1 MKVLLHHGWLKYLN
15 SDSLKTQ
22 SRKIQLRAAI
32 SVALLFSLNWAGNS
46 FRGEFKDRYLWI
58 VRNTMT
64 NPESIDK
71 MLEFATLN
79 RFNQILV
86 QVRGRGDAYYNSDLV
101 QKSHLIKDTD
111 FDPLAY
117 LIPKAK
123 QNGIQVHAWVNTYLL
138 WSSRIKPF
146 QNSHLLFTHP
156 EWIDQ
161 NNRESMV
168 IAKELLKF
176 NGGKNGNEGFYLSPT
191 HPKVNKYLLSVFK
204 DLIENYEIDGLH
216 LDYVRFHDSE
226 YGQNPGAI
234 SNFRELNDFA
244 DPSKMEN
251 ASIWSYHKRKAVTDL
266 VRETKKLLET
276 IRPDMKL
283 TAAVK
288 PNLYQARERYFQ
300 EWDVWLAAG
309 YLDKAVV
316 MNYTKDLK
324 DFAANIDIM
333 YDNLPSKYRKNIVMG
348 IATYNQP
355 AKHVVDKV
363 KYTRVT
369 RFNGISFF
377 SYNVMVQN
385 PRYFQ
390 SIKKIL
396 YLKE

>member
-1 MKVLLHHGWLKYLN
+1 M
-15 SDSLKTQ
+15 
-22 SRKIQLRAAI
+22 
-32 SVALLFSLNWAGNS
+32 
-46 FRGEFKDRYLWI
+46 
-58 VRNTMT
+58 
-64 NPESIDK
+64 
-71 MLEFATLN
+71 
-79 RFNQILV
+79 
-86 QVRGRGDAYYNSDLV
+86 
-101 QKSHLIKDTD
+101 
-111 FDPLAY
+111 
-117 LIPKAK
+117 
-123 QNGIQVHAWVNTYLL
+123 
-138 WSSRIKPF
+138 
-146 QNSHLLFTHP
+146 
-156 EWIDQ
+156 
-161 NNRESMV
+161 
-168 IAKELLKF
+168 
-176 NGGKNGNEGFYLSPT
+176 
-191 HPKVNKYLLSVFK
+191 
-204 DLIENYEIDGLH
+204 
-216 LDYVRFHDSE
+216 
-226 YGQNPGAI
+226 
-234 SNFRELNDFA
+234 
-244 DPSKMEN
+244 
-251 ASIWSYHKRKAVTDL
+251 TDL

-355 AKHVVDKV
+355 ARHVVDKV

-385 PRYFQ
+385 PRYFE

-396 YLKE
+396 YLNE